1 MSQLYTL
8 PERKKRIFIDE
19 KFNPLDK
26 NDVRHLLARLSTE
39 IPFDFK
45 SAANWYGLF
54 HEASCAISEAHTI
67 LELNLSFNI
76 SDIVAEKKLVEFEEN
91 ILSQLLNIRSEL
103 MDTYMTSPW
112 RNSMHLYDNDRIIKD
127 LNIRRKYT
135 STAISKLQIEE
146 NQLIRDYK
154 KFSHSAKT
162 LFEGRTTPVSV
173 VIGKLNDNDP
183 YTRKSAFLTYWNFV
197 KDNEEKYQEIFE
209 KLLINRKEQAA
220 TVQADDYTDIAF
232 AELGRMDYGKED
244 CAEFRNSIYHEVIPV
259 VKDLSIRQKESLKS
273 DCIAPWDISIW
284 PDLMP
289 EKLPA
294 NGNLNHLISSIQN
307 ITSKIHPSFGKLFN
321 EMRKNN
327 LIDISPRKGKAPGA
341 FCVTFQES
349 GYPFVFANFGG
360 NFRDAMTFIHEFGHA
375 IHGYA
380 VSNID
385 NVLLRHPGF
394 EFCEVASI
402 GLELLAS
409 PFYSDLWVNKKDS
422 NKALSFQLFHML
434 NFWPFMAMM
443 DEWQHKIY
451 SSKEIPTSEQRNK
464 IWRDVSKK
472 YRPQVN
478 WDGYEDIEELG
489 WLSRP
494 HIFTSPFYYIDYGI
508 AQSGAL
514 QLWKKSKSN
523 YNQAVLNYISGLSL
537 GSQKSLQGLF
547 EATGLKFDFG
557 RKSLK
562 DLCHEIQTE
571 IIKICGE

>member
-1 MSQLYTL
+1 
-8 PERKKRIFIDE
+8 
-19 KFNPLDK
+19 
-26 NDVRHLLARLSTE
+26 
-39 IPFDFK
+39 
-45 SAANWYGLF
+45 
-54 HEASCAISEAHTI
+54 
-67 LELNLSFNI
+67 
-76 SDIVAEKKLVEFEEN
+76 
-91 ILSQLLNIRSEL
+91 
-103 MDTYMTSPW
+103 
-112 RNSMHLYDNDRIIKD
+112 
-127 LNIRRKYT
+127 
-135 STAISKLQIEE
+135 
-146 NQLIRDYK
+146 
-154 KFSHSAKT
+154 
-162 LFEGRTTPVSV
+162 
-173 VIGKLNDNDP
+173 
-183 YTRKSAFLTYWNFV
+183 TRKSAFLTYWNFV

-209 KLLINRKEQAA
+209 NLLINRKKQAA
-220 TVQADDYTDIAF
+220 CVQAEDYTDIAF

-259 VKDLSIRQKESLKS
+259 IKELSNRQKESLKS

-294 NGNLNHLISSIQN
+294 NGNLNHLISSMQN

-321 EMRKNN
+321 EMRKHN
-327 LIDISPRKGKAPGA
+327 LIDIAPRKGKAPGA

-360 NFRDAMTFIHEFGHA
+360 NFRDAMTFMHEFGHA

-451 SSKEIPTSEQRNK
+451 SSKEIPTAEQRNK

-478 WDGYEDIEELG
+478 WDGYDDIEELG

-514 QLWKKSKSN
+514 QLWKKSKNN

-562 DLCHEIQTE
+562 DLCHEIQME